1 MEFTLQS
8 ALANLLDIELKDNN
22 EQDNTEIIVDEF
34 KSNLEELNYLRDK
47 NNRLKNIV
55 SQEEIDIEHLIETIL
70 SDDEDDEDNEDD
82 EDDED
87 EDDEDEDEAED
98 EDEDEDKKE
107 INEVLTDEE
116 YEVITDEDEQKSS
129 ESVSTNDC
137 N

>member
-129 ESVSTNDC
+129 ESVSTNDRD
-137 N
+137 